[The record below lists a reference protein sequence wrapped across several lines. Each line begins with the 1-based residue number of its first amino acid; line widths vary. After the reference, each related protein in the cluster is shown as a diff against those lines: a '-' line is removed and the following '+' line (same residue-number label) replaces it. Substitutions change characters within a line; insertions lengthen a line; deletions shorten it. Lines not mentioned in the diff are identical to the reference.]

1 MIEINFYAF
10 SASETSEH
18 LLLLWLCAVLFT
30 EMTGTFYLKHLE
42 KNAFKIHL
50 LDILLKIQGFNN
62 ACNDVIINS
71 SC

>member
-42 KNAFKIHL
+42 ENAFKIHL